1 MGLAV
6 VSLTPPT
13 YWEVLSDHAVPPKT
27 RASRLLVLSLLSAL
41 PALAAPAPI
50 EGPAGSF
57 EKYLPDGADG
67 VVNINVRQ
75 LLESGLFKK
84 AGLDKLLATEDAD
97 KTLKTLGLDPLKD
110 IERVIIA
117 NDKEK
122 GDDSYMIVQG
132 KFDLDKI
139 RLAADLMAKEK
150 KDVLK
155 IHKME
160 HGKIYEVTK
169 LNELVKL
176 PPQAAAAA
184 DSLKDMSLFAV
195 IADKGNIVLVGFKE
209 SRNRPGQGDRQEDH
223 HPRQQG
229 VDRPHRQDQPR
240 AVGGGGDPGAQ
251 G

>member
-13 YWEVLSDHAVPPKT
+13 FWEVCPLMLSLRKLALS
-27 RASRLLVLSLLSAL
+27 ALVLSLLSAL

-75 LLESGLFKK
+75 LLESGLVKK
-84 AGLDKLLATEDAD
+84 IGLDKLLANEDAD

-122 GDDSYMIVQG
+122 GDDSYIIVQG
-132 KFDLDKI
+132 KFDLNKL

-169 LNELVKL
+169 LEDLVKL
-176 PPQAAAAA
+176 PRQAAGAE
-184 DSLKDMSLFAV
+184 DFLKDKSVFAV
-195 IADKGNIVLVGFKE
+195 IADKGNIVLVGSKE
-209 SRNRPGQGDRQEDH
+209 MPKSSWPRLPAKRPPPSPARS
-223 HPRQQG
+223 
-229 VDRPHRQDQPR
+229 
-240 AVGGGGDPGAQ
+240 
-251 G
+251 